1 MKSGMSNTSAQPMI
15 HQKALVILNENK
27 KIIIQFLLTAI
38 FIYTAVW
45 FINHERPEIGN
56 VRNILVSANMYW
68 IFAGLVLVAVYI
80 FLRGLM
86 YVTSFASIN
95 IHVSMPDGI
104 LLFLKRNFISVFL
117 PAGGVSSLIFFTNDI
132 EKKGITKSQIFFAS
146 SVNAFTGILTVA
158 IVALPVFLFVVSG
171 ESSGRWL
178 ALGSVSLILGAF
190 VFAFYSLI
198 RKTSVYRLALRM
210 FPAWAVIIED
220 MSNHRIKLVPFMY
233 TVLISIIVE
242 FLGIAHVYIS
252 MLAVGVTPSLTIAIV
267 AYIIVVLFLLISP
280 FLRGL
285 GAIEVSMTYVLM
297 KYGFGNAESIAV
309 TMIFRF
315 FEFWVPL
322 ATGMLSFLQK
332 THKLF
337 LRILPAVLIF
347 ALGIVNVISVV
358 TPSIPERMKLLHDFL
373 MVDVIRFS
381 KSFVLVTGLFLLV
394 NATFMLRGLRSS
406 WWIALVLSAVS
417 IIGHLTKGIDY
428 EEAVL
433 ALIVIGA
440 LLATRKEYYV
450 KSDPRLGYLGI
461 QTSLFSILAVILF
474 GIIGFYFLDKKHFNI
489 EFNAI
494 QSVRYT
500 LQNFILVGSPEL
512 TPVDQ
517 FSRDFLNLIKV
528 SGFVTMAFLVY
539 SVIRPFILKPEP
551 TEAEKETASAI
562 VRAYGQSS
570 LDYFKT
576 YFDKLIFAPSGL
588 KAFISYRI
596 SRNFAIVLE
605 DPVAEN
611 REAMRECIVSF
622 SEFCYENGLKDIY
635 YRVPAESLPV
645 YTELSRKSLF
655 IGQEA
660 IVDLDKFSLSGG
672 EKKPLRNAL
681 NKIKSEGYITKIYE
695 PPLKDGLIQKLKSVS
710 DDWLKLNGRTEIIF
724 SQGIFSEEEIKAQ
737 TVIAVE
743 NNEEMIMAFLNI
755 IPDYSRNEGTYDL
768 LRKRHDAPNGVMDH
782 LMIEMFNY
790 FKGKCIRFVNLG
802 FAPMSGVND
811 PHNFPERSVKF
822 AYEKIRSFSHYK
834 GLREYKEKFSPIW
847 NDKFLIYSN
856 DYDLLRIP
864 IALGKAIKS

>member
-1 MKSGMSNTSAQPMI
+1 MKSGITNTSTQTLI
-15 HQKALVILNENK
+15 HHKVLVILNENK
-27 KIIIQFLLTAI
+27 KLIIQFLLTAI

-56 VRNILVSANMYW
+56 VRTILTSANMYW
-68 IFAGLVLVAVYI
+68 IFAGLILVAVYI

-86 YVTSFASIN
+86 YVTSFSSIN
-95 IHVSMPDGI
+95 IHISLSDAV

-117 PAGGVSSLIFFTNDI
+117 PAGGVSSLIFFTSNI

-146 SVNAFTGILTVA
+146 SLNAFTGILTVA
-158 IVALPVFLFVVSG
+158 IVALPVFLFVVSKV
-171 ESSGRWL
+171 SIGRWL
-178 ALGSVSLILGAF
+178 ALGSVVVILAAF
-190 VFAFYSLI
+190 VFAFYSLVK
-198 RKTSVYRLALRM
+198 KTSLYRLALRI
-210 FPAWAVIIED
+210 FPSGAVIIED
-220 MSNHRIKLVPFMY
+220 MSNHRIKLMPFIQ
-233 TVLISIIVE
+233 TVLISIVVE
-242 FLGIAHVYIS
+242 LIGIAHVYIA
-252 MLAVGVTPSLTIAIV
+252 MLAVGVTPSLSISFV
-267 AYIIVVLFLLISP
+267 SYIIVVLFLLISP

-315 FEFWVPL
+315 FEFWIPL
-322 ATGMLSFLQK
+322 LSGMLSFLQK
-332 THKLF
+332 TQKLF

-347 ALGIVNVISVV
+347 ALGVVNVISVV
-358 TPSIPERMKLLHDFL
+358 TPSIQSRLNLLSDFL
-373 MVDVIRFS
+373 MMDVISFS

-394 NATFMLRGLRSS
+394 NAAFMLRGLRSS

-417 IIGHLTKGIDY
+417 IIGHITKGIDY
-428 EEAVL
+428 EEAIL
-433 ALIVIGA
+433 AILVIVA
-440 LLATRKEYYV
+440 LLMTKKEYYV
-450 KSDPRLGYLGI
+450 KSDPRLGYVGI
-461 QTSLFSILAVILF
+461 QTAIFSISAVLLF
-474 GIIGFYFLDKKHFNI
+474 GILGFYFLDREHFLV

-494 QSVRYT
+494 QSIRYT
-500 LQNFILVGSPEL
+500 LQNFLLVGSPEL
-512 TPVDQ
+512 VPVDQ
-517 FSRDFLNLIKV
+517 FGRDFLNLIKM
-528 SGFVTMAFLVY
+528 SGFVTITFLVY

-551 TEAEKETASAI
+551 TDSEMETAALL
-562 VRAYGQSS
+562 VREYGKSS

-576 YFDKLIFAPSGL
+576 YFDKLIFAPPDL

-605 DPVAEN
+605 DPVAGSHE
-611 REAMRECIVSF
+611 EMKECIVRF

-635 YRVPAESLPV
+635 YRVSAESLPI
-645 YTELSRKSLF
+645 YTELTRKSLF

-660 IVDLDKFSLSGG
+660 IVDLDTFSLSGG

-681 NKIKSEGYITKIYE
+681 NKIKSEGYVTRIYE
-695 PPLKDGLIQKLKSVS
+695 APLKDGLIQKLKAVS
-710 DDWLKLNGRTEIIF
+710 EDWLKMNGRTEIVF
-724 SQGIFSEEEIKAQ
+724 SQGLFSEMDIKNQ

-743 NNEEMIMAFLNI
+743 NKEEMILAFLNI
-755 IPDYSRNEGTYDL
+755 IPDYSLCEGTYDL
-768 LRKRHDAPNGVMDH
+768 LRKKQDAPNGIMDH
-782 LMIEMFNY
+782 LIIEMFNY
-790 FKGKCIRFVNLG
+790 FKASGIRFANLG

-834 GLREYKEKFSPIW
+834 GLREYKDKFNPVW

-864 IALGKAIKS
+864 IALGKVIQP